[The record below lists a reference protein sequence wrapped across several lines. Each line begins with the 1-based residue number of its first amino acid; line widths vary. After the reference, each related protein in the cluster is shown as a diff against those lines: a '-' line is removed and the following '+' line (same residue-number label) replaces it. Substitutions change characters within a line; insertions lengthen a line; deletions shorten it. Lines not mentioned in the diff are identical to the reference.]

1 MFFNAKKK
9 IEVVKSNEVKDF
21 KKLSNLVKIA
31 VGHNT
36 IKEFAGRCGIPNYFE
51 SILGIIN
58 EKITTYPELWLLQKI
73 SNGSEL
79 RVSFDELRIAC
90 GYSLNDGDV
99 NLKDIKPFWGGIYW
113 CDFKNYVD
121 SVTGGIHPAVITQNN
136 IGNDR
141 ATITWAVPL
150 TSKIS
155 KNFQPTHI
163 KISKNCG
170 LEKDSEIIIEQMRVI
185 TKRDLLIDGHVNFI
199 CECPEDIMRQVSI
212 GIMKQAGMVHTK
224 AKESTVSRFL
234 DKLNEYVN
242 KEEESRIRQL
252 LSNRS
257 TTSQSQRVASLA

>member
-1 MFFNAKKK
+1 MFLARNK

-21 KKLSNLVKIA
+21 KKLAFLVKRAI
-31 VGHNT
+31 GHNT
-36 IKEFAGRCGIPNYFE
+36 IPEFASRNDIPNYAKT
-51 SILGIIN
+51 IANIIY
-58 EKITTYPELWLLQKI
+58 EKINTYPELWLLQKI

-90 GYSLNDGDV
+90 GYSLGNEDI

-113 CDFKNYVD
+113 VDFRNKID
-121 SVTGGIHPAVITQNN
+121 SITGGIHPAVITQNN
-136 IGNDR
+136 IGNEH
-141 ATITWAVPL
+141 ATITWAAPL

-163 KISKNCG
+163 KIDKKFG

-199 CECPEDIMRQVSI
+199 CQCPEDIMRQVSI
-212 GIMKQAGMVHTK
+212 AIMKQSGIVHTK

-234 DKLNEYVN
+234 DKLHEYVG
-242 KEEESRIRQL
+242 KEINSSYTRNNNQVVRQ
-252 LSNRS
+252 
-257 TTSQSQRVASLA
+257 QREVAVV